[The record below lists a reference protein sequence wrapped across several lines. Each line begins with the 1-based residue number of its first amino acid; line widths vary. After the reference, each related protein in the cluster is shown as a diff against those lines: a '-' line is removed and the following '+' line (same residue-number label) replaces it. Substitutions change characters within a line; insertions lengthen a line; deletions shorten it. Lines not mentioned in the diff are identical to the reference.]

1 MSCKDD
7 SLRIEIQQMITKD
20 EIQELLH
27 STETYRVER
36 TTSTGD
42 MDKFQEAICAFA
54 NDLPNSRKNGYL
66 ILGAYDN
73 GTLSGLKV
81 TDDLL
86 KKIAAIRS
94 NGNILPIPVMSVD
107 RFQFPEGDL
116 LVAEVSPSDLPPVR
130 YRGRTFIR
138 IGPRRD
144 IATEAEE
151 RILAERRMSFMAT
164 FDTMPCL
171 SAKLSD
177 VNTDL
182 LRTKY
187 LIPLLG
193 NELVESDTRPFEEQ
207 MAAVGMYDTE
217 HNCPTYAAVVL
228 FGYKPRRFMPG
239 LYVQYVRFKGED
251 VTSEV
256 ENEMQLEGNYCEL
269 LPRLES
275 LLELSVI
282 KKKPVFVSILREE
295 MVSNYPYQAIRELLL
310 NACMHRDMQS
320 NTPLRFYEF
329 ASHLEI
335 LNAGGLYGN
344 ARPENFP
351 SVNDYRNPLV
361 ASAMKT
367 LGYVN
372 MFNRGVGQVQTD
384 LKENGNQSAEFN
396 VNLITAF
403 KVDVKVSQSYTN
415 NNGGKDG
422 GKVGGDVPS
431 LSPALS
437 QVLSPDE
444 EKDASTDA
452 KDAISSSKVATLD
465 EKVASSEPKVA
476 TSEEKVASPKKKI
489 SSEEMAIYILEY
501 CSTWRSM
508 DEIAQFANRDKNYI
522 RNKVLPRL
530 AEKLEKEYPDVP
542 NHPRQRYR
550 TIGRS

>member
-1 MSCKDD
+1 MNGV
-7 SLRIEIQQMITKD
+7 SLRI
-20 EIQELLH
+20 
-27 STETYRVER
+27 
-36 TTSTGD
+36 
-42 MDKFQEAICAFA
+42 
-54 NDLPNSRKNGYL
+54 
-66 ILGAYDN
+66 
-73 GTLSGLKV
+73 
-81 TDDLL
+81 
-86 KKIAAIRS
+86 S
-94 NGNILPIPVMSVD
+94 NGRRP
-107 RFQFPEGDL
+107 FQKIFQIHIINTTRINF
-116 LVAEVSPSDLPPVR
+116 VINPSKVR

-171 SAKLSD
+171 AAKLND
-177 VNTDL
+177 INTDL

-193 NELVESDTRPFEEQ
+193 NELVESDSRPIEEQ

-217 HNCPTYAAVVL
+217 HQCPTYAAVVL

-239 LYVQYVRFKGED
+239 LYVQYVCFKGED

-384 LKENGNQSAEFN
+384 LKENGNQPAEFN

-403 KVDVKVSQSYTN
+403 KVEVKVSQSYTN
-415 NNGGKDG
+415 ENGGKTG
-422 GKVGGDVPS
+422 GKVGGDVVENVVGKDLNDVEKPSDVVENVVENKGNVVENILASISKNSNISTKELAPMCS
-431 LSPALS
+431 LSER
-437 QVLSPDE
+437 QVQRIMAKLKKQGVIRRIGPD
-444 EKDASTDA
+444 KGGH
-452 KDAISSSKVATLD
+452 
-465 EKVASSEPKVA
+465 
-476 TSEEKVASPKKKI
+476 
-489 SSEEMAIYILEY
+489 
-501 CSTWRSM
+501 W
-508 DEIAQFANRDKNYI
+508 EIIA
-522 RNKVLPRL
+522 P
-530 AEKLEKEYPDVP
+530 
-542 NHPRQRYR
+542 
-550 TIGRS
+550 